1 MIDWFLWLQP
11 PHSQLM
17 VDGLVAS
24 FIGWVM
30 GRHRGQRLRPREDK
44 QQQQPINQQWR
55 MKQFI
60 MNGVKLIEESKQ
72 RKEKTE
78 SFWLELVRHEINERN
93 GGAPRPSGSGRKT
106 NEMKWSLFL
115 WSGCVVLPL
124 LWVMGRRPL
133 CRRSSPFHEFH
144 NSFHFH
150 SFAPS
155 LLLPRRRT
163 TAFLSFF
170 KSKTTII
177 DEINWGMKWEL
188 MDDGWSRKHI
198 TFYSVI
204 WKES

>member
-1 MIDWFLWLQP
+1 MGGKAIQINQIKSFNQIHEVDWWLIDFFDCSRPIRNWWLMGWLLLSLGGLWPLLRQ
-11 PHSQLM
+11 
-17 VDGLVAS
+17 
-24 FIGWVM
+24 W
-30 GRHRGQRLRPREDK
+30 LRPREDK

-170 KSKTTII
+170 
-177 DEINWGMKWEL
+177 
-188 MDDGWSRKHI
+188 
-198 TFYSVI
+198 SV
-204 WKES
+204 